1 MAFDFEAERDCRRR
15 SVKYATTRHVAREKS
30 CSIAFLFPH
39 SLYFYVHGM
48 LASQLV
54 HPLALARRAERMTYS
69 CFQRN
74 RGRRLGAP
82 VVRAANINSG
92 AESRRCE
99 EHAQPATC
107 RLSRRRRQ
115 QLLRQNQKAPFHDT
129 TEPRKAKC
137 DKHAFKLAQL

>member
-54 HPLALARRAERMTYS
+54 HPLALARREERMTCS
-69 CFQRN
+69 CFQKN
-74 RGRRLGAP
+74 RGRRLVGRLHAP
-82 VVRAANINSG
+82 
-92 AESRRCE
+92 
-99 EHAQPATC
+99 
-107 RLSRRRRQ
+107 
-115 QLLRQNQKAPFHDT
+115 LLRGVSL
-129 TEPRKAKC
+129 R
-137 DKHAFKLAQL
+137 